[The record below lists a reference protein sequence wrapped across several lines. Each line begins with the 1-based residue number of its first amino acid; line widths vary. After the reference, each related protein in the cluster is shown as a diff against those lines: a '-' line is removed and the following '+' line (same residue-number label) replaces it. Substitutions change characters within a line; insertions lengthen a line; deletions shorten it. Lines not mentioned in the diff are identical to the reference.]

1 MESRPHI
8 AGNVANLCV
17 RLVFASLFLKESGMA
32 DEQQTLDQQTPEQPT
47 GAAEDLTARVQEL
60 EEQLAA
66 AQDQALRMVAD
77 LQNVRRRAEQDV
89 EKAHKFALEKFA
101 GDLLAVVDTLER
113 GLEMSDPN
121 DEAIKPMREGME
133 LTLKMFD
140 DTLRRYQVEALNPE
154 GEPFNPEQHQAM
166 AMQESASAEPGSVLK
181 VFQKGYLLNGRLL
194 RPAMVVVSKAPA
206 ETPPSIDE
214 QA

>member
-1 MESRPHI
+1 MSSKEQKTPEGQAPEEIIMDQHEEVEAVESDASAEQVDPRDEKI
-8 AGNVANLCV
+8 ANLEAQ
-17 RLVFASLFLKESGMA
+17 LTEA
-32 DEQQTLDQQTPEQPT
+32 QTRERDAVLRIK
-47 GAAEDLTARVQEL
+47 AEMENL
-60 EEQLAA
+60 
-66 AQDQALRMVAD
+66 
-77 LQNVRRRAEQDV
+77 RRRTELDV

>member
-1 MESRPHI
+1 MAKPWW
-8 AGNVANLCV
+8 
-17 RLVFASLFLKESGMA
+17 ASTSNWCSPS
-32 DEQQTLDQQTPEQPT
+32 T
-47 GAAEDLTARVQEL
+47 
-60 EEQLAA
+60 
-66 AQDQALRMVAD
+66 
-77 LQNVRRRAEQDV
+77 
-89 EKAHKFALEKFA
+89 
-101 GDLLAVVDTLER
+101 
-113 GLEMSDPN
+113 S
-121 DEAIKPMREGME
+121 AISI
-133 LTLKMFD
+133 T